1 MLELAIH
8 IEYDQHDISLD
19 KYSDEVERL
28 LREYKQNQELVRRLG
43 SRYYQVVY
51 PIQVLWIVRLMITIY
66 IYLDNNN
73 DDDDDD
79 DDDDKEEGA
88 SCLEP

>member
-1 MLELAIH
+1 MF
-8 IEYDQHDISLD
+8 EYDQPDILLD
-19 KYSDEVERL
+19 SDEVERL

>member
-1 MLELAIH
+1 MF
-8 IEYDQHDISLD
+8 EYDQPDILLD

-79 DDDDKEEGA
+79 DDDDDKEEGA

>member
-1 MLELAIH
+1 M
-8 IEYDQHDISLD
+8 ISMTYNWI
-19 KYSDEVERL
+19 YSDEVERL

-51 PIQVLWIVRLMITIY
+51 PIQVLWIVRMIY

-73 DDDDDD
+73 DDDD